1 MGGTKIKNKN
11 RSNMKKQK
19 PITHD
24 LFEIDECVICNG
36 EGWVEVKGKEH
47 EERTEDCDNC
57 NGTGIN

>member
-1 MGGTKIKNKN
+1 
-11 RSNMKKQK
+11 MKKQK

-36 EGWVEVKGKEH
+36 EGWIEVKGKEH

-57 NGTGIN
+57 KGTGVDNT